1 MGNSARYRLAS
12 SSVMARVAISLIVL
26 PPADSSRLSIATGVK
41 WSMGDVLAVVT
52 DLFFQARITAAA
64 RAAGRKVHYVV
75 TEPQLQDAGQYAVAL
90 VDLDARTDVLAMIRR
105 LKSDGLAPIVAFG
118 PHLDTER
125 RKQARSAGADRV

>member
-1 MGNSARYRLAS
+1 MGN
-12 SSVMARVAISLIVL
+12 
-26 PPADSSRLSIATGVK
+26 
-41 WSMGDVLAVVT
+41 VLAVVT

-75 TEPQLQDAGQYAVAL
+75 SGPQLQDAGQYAVAL

-125 RKQARSAGADRV
+125 RKQARLLYRSQGRCPTCWCGGGQMRCRSPAMSEERSCLTSGP